1 MIAGTKYRGEFEERI
16 KAIVR
21 EICRAGNVI
30 LFIDEIH
37 TLVGAGGAD
46 GAIDAANIL
55 KPALARGELHLIG
68 ATTWDEYRK
77 YIEKDSALER
87 RFSVVPVEEPSREA
101 TIQILDGLR
110 SRYEAHH
117 GICIPRE
124 ILPMTVDRGIQYL
137 PMRRLPDKAVDLLD
151 EAASRARFA
160 GADTLH
166 PEDVDRVV
174 SLRAGIPLNRI
185 SLGESQKLDEMERSL
200 QNRVVGQEE
209 AISAV
214 CRAVRRGRAGLK
226 EPGRPVG
233 SFLFLGPTGVGKTEL
248 CKTLAETMFGSRDA
262 LVRIDMSEYADRNTQ
277 SRLVG
282 APPGY
287 VGHESGG
294 QLTEAVRKKPYT
306 LVLFDEIEKGH
317 PDILNLLLQLLED
330 GRLTDGIGK
339 TISFSHTVVV
349 MTSNL
354 GNGGTTHPMGFDRQ
368 EGKQTVVE
376 AAQKVLRPELFNRID
391 EVVVFTPLDKTALKK
406 IALRLVEET
415 QKRAAELGLTLE
427 FDEEIPERLAEM
439 GYDPRFGARPLRRL
453 VRRLVQEPIS
463 DGWIGGVYQAGD
475 ILQLHMREE
484 TPEIGIVATKK

>member
-1 MIAGTKYRGEFEERI
+1 MPCCT
-16 KAIVR
+16 
-21 EICRAGNVI
+21 
-30 LFIDEIH
+30 
-37 TLVGAGGAD
+37 
-46 GAIDAANIL
+46 
-55 KPALARGELHLIG
+55 P
-68 ATTWDEYRK
+68 
-77 YIEKDSALER
+77 
-87 RFSVVPVEEPSREA
+87 
-101 TIQILDGLR
+101 
-110 SRYEAHH
+110 
-117 GICIPRE
+117 
-124 ILPMTVDRGIQYL
+124 
-137 PMRRLPDKAVDLLD
+137 
-151 EAASRARFA
+151 
-160 GADTLH
+160 
-166 PEDVDRVV
+166 
-174 SLRAGIPLNRI
+174 
-185 SLGESQKLDEMERSL
+185 
-200 QNRVVGQEE
+200 
-209 AISAV
+209 
-214 CRAVRRGRAGLK
+214 GRAGLK

-406 IALRLVEET
+406 IALRLLEET

-484 TPEIGIVATKK
+484 TPGIGIVATKK